1 MAVLPDYIIGYS
13 VGELGCAYADGSFT
27 AEETILAAYSQGI
40 SVIETKIPH
49 FSVAV
54 VGLGCKDIKNVCPD
68 DIDIAC
74 HNGPESSTIIGPFE
88 SIKTFVEKLQVRYK
102 PMRIHLIL

>member
-1 MAVLPDYIIGYS
+1 M
-13 VGELGCAYADGSFT
+13 GELGCAYADGSFT

-40 SVIETKIPH
+40 SVIETKIPY

-74 HNGPESSTIIGPFE
+74 HNGPESSTIIGPPE
-88 SIKTFVEKLQVRYK
+88 SMQTFVEKLQVRYK
-102 PMRIHLIL
+102 PMRIHPML